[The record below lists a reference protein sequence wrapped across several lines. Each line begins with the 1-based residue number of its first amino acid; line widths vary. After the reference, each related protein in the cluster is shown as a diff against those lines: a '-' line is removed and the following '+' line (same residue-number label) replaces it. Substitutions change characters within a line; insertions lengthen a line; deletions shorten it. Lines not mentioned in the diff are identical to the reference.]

1 MRYVRRLH
9 LYLSVFFAPLL
20 IFYISTGWYQT
31 LNQNREKTL
40 GERHDLASKLRSV
53 HVEQVYPNETATGE
67 YSTTLYKILVVV
79 MSICLLATIG
89 LGIYL
94 AFRVTRQVWTV
105 CLCLVL
111 GVLLP
116 VLCLWLGRA
125 R

>member
-1 MRYVRRLH
+1 MKFVRRLH

-40 GERHDLASKLRSV
+40 GERHDLVSKLRSV
-53 HVEQVYPNETATGE
+53 HVEQVYPNEQGTGE
-67 YSTTLYKILVVV
+67 YSTGLYKALVVL
-79 MSICLLATIG
+79 MAISLLTTIG

-94 AFRVTRQVWTV
+94 AFRSTQRLWTV
-105 CLCLVL
+105 GLCLFL
-111 GVLLP
+111 GILLP
-116 VLCLWLGRA
+116 VLCLWAGRA